1 MEEGMPT
8 VCGRGEEA
16 VTGDALPCVGLRWR
30 LEPQQL
36 LLKGLRVWGPFFAT
50 IHERGFAGR
59 CRILAWE
66 KKMEKKPIYFKGST
80 LMTPFSV

>member
-16 VTGDALPCVGLRWR
+16 VTGDALPCVGMRWL

-36 LLKGLRVWGPFFAT
+36 LLKGL
-50 IHERGFAGR
+50 
-59 CRILAWE
+59 
-66 KKMEKKPIYFKGST
+66 
-80 LMTPFSV
+80 

>member
-16 VTGDALPCVGLRWR
+16 VTGDALPCVGLRWL

-36 LLKGLRVWGPFFAT
+36 LLKGLRVWGPFWPPYMKEALQGDA
-50 IHERGFAGR
+50 ESWLG
-59 CRILAWE
+59 